1 MNLKFYRLV
10 TLVTVIILFKTTLGI
25 EAMIRPKSD
34 NLLNSVNLT
43 TKKGINEFHF
53 VKSVICDF
61 FIFSLPKRYMEM

>member
-10 TLVTVIILFKTTLGI
+10 TLVTVMILFKTTLGI

-43 TKKGINEFHF
+43 TKKGI
-53 VKSVICDF
+53 ST
-61 FIFSLPKRYMEM
+61 